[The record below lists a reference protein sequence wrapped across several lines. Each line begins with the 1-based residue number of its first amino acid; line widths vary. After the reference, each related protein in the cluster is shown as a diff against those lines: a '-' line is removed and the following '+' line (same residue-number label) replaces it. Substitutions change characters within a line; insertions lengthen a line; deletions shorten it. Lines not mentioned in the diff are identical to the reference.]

1 MILLINTTSK
11 LQITTASTGTA
22 DIYACYVD
30 ASSTTLTP
38 SGGGVGA
45 IEPTTATTTDLVGS
59 PAASTFRNV
68 KTINIRNTHASNT
81 NTYNVLHADS
91 AGLTLTLHSV
101 ALAAGEMCTYVE
113 GMGWS
118 IIGADGAYKASSPR
132 VLFKVLA
139 ADDATGTAGTG
150 VQAWFPAAGGV
161 TVAANTTYFFEGSHS
176 MTTGATSTVVNNLFA
191 GTATVSSI
199 LYEVLAS
206 NAANNTQVAP
216 TSTTID
222 VATAVAVAAA
232 GTGVNK
238 RMSVQGAVRFTTAG
252 TFIPQFNFTINPTGT
267 ITIKRNSFFR
277 MWPIGDNTV
286 VSVGTWA

>member
-1 MILLINTTSK
+1 MLRGLTPRSA
-11 LQITTASTGTA
+11 TA
-22 DIYACYVD
+22 
-30 ASSTTLTP
+30 TP
-38 SGGGVGA
+38 SGGGVA
-45 IEPTTATTTDLVGS
+45 SAAAVVTAVTTDLVAA
-59 PAASTFRNV
+59 PAASTLRSIREVNV
-68 KTINIRNTHASNT
+68 YNNHASCLEHDHGAVDQRHAT
-81 NTYNVLHADS
+81 AVLAKTVL
-91 AGLTLTLHSV
+91 APGETLSHI
-101 ALAAGEMCTYVE
+101 E
-113 GMGWS
+113 GIGW
-118 IIGADGAYKASSPR
+118 IVIGTDGAYKQQTGR
-132 VLFKVLA
+132 VLFKVLS

-161 TVAANTTYFFEGSHS
+161 TIAANTTYFFEGSHS

-199 LYEVLAS
+199 LYEVVAS

-267 ITIKRNSFFR
+267 ITIKRNSFF
-277 MWPIGDNTV
+277 
-286 VSVGTWA
+286 